1 MRKKSIKHHDM
12 KHSQDD
18 FLLARKLR
26 LGTGFTAETLGT
38 QQSKNRSRPL
48 LLAELGRCPP
58 QAALHGW
65 SWSCNKSQDL
75 SSVLRSHPTCC
86 MLRLQD
92 RACNCMPGKDSWQ
105 CRSRDGCLFPDE
117 KQLNHQATKSE
128 CNHGLKEVVGIRE
141 DWEKIIRPIALHKGG
156 KRRLELSH
164 FWSREVDSHSLFS
177 CEKGLFYKLLG
188 KKRLVKANC
197 SCLSYLDISLPSPV
211 RMDKMKGTAQK
222 GK

>member
-1 MRKKSIKHHDM
+1 MTWNIHKMISSLPENCVWALVLLQKPWVRSKVRTEADHFCLQSWGDAHHRQLYMDGA
-12 KHSQDD
+12 DP
-18 FLLARKLR
+18 ATNLR
-26 LGTGFTAETLGT
+26 ICH
-38 QQSKNRSRPL
+38 QCWDPL
-48 LLAELGRCPP
+48 
-58 QAALHGW
+58 
-65 SWSCNKSQDL
+65 
-75 SSVLRSHPTCC
+75 CC

-128 CNHGLKEVVGIRE
+128 CNHGLKEVVEIRE